1 MHAALVDLRTTS
13 CKREALEDEVRGNPF
28 MARRVEAQTSLALAD
43 TRIEIDASVA
53 LRSRVLVDLGYG
65 PFDALHIAAAE
76 AAGADVLLTT
86 DDRLVKRTERK
97 LGNLRITLRNPLS
110 RITEQG
116 L

>member
-1 MHAALVDLRTTS
+1 M
-13 CKREALEDEVRGNPF
+13 RGNPS
-28 MARRVEAQTSLALAD
+28 MARRVEAQTSLALAV

-53 LRSRVLVDLGYG
+53 LRARVLVDLGHDG
-65 PFDALHIAAAE
+65 PFDAIHIAAAE

-97 LGNLRITLRNPLS
+97 LGNLRITVRNPLS
-110 RITEQG
+110 WIKEQG